1 MNLRTRK
8 ICQVLAV
15 LGMMLIGRGAL
26 ASEADDLTAM
36 LHEFLAGASVGDVSA
51 HDTFW
56 SDDLIYTSSNG
67 TRTDKATII
76 DGMSQAADADD
87 ADGADGADDTGP
99 SVIYTAEDVQVD
111 VYGTTAVVAFKLV
124 GTPQSDGD
132 AAIDYYFNTGTFLKR
147 DGAWSVVAWQAT
159 KIPEAEE

>member
-8 ICQVLAV
+8 ICQVLAFV
-15 LGMMLIGRGAL
+15 GAMFVGPTAL
-26 ASEADDLTAM
+26 ASDVDDLTAM

-67 TRTDKATII
+67 TRTDKATIL
-76 DGMSQAADADD
+76 DGMSQAADAAEAEDS
-87 ADGADGADDTGP
+87 GP
-99 SVIYTAEDVQVD
+99 SVIYTAEDVQID

-124 GTPQSDGD
+124 GTPQDDGD
-132 AAIDYYFNTGTFLKR
+132 AAINYYFNTGTFLKR

-159 KIPEAEE
+159 RIPDEDD